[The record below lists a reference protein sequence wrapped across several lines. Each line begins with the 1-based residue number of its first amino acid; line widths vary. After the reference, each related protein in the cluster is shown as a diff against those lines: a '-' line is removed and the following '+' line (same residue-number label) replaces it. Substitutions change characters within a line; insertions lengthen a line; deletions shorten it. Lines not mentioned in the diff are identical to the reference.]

1 LDPFDEYDDDHLWM
15 ALENSYMKDN
25 IKNLQNGLL
34 SVVNENGENFSVGER
49 QLLCLTRALVKKS
62 KIIILDEATASVDF
76 KTDELIQN
84 TIKFNFNN
92 STKLIIAHR
101 INTIV
106 DCDKVL
112 VMNNGEVSEFEYSF
126 FFLIF
131 FSTPK
136 NLIQNENSLFLNF
149 INQTGLNNSVSLINK
164 INSV

>member
-126 FFLIF
+126 FFYIF
-131 FSTPK
+131 
-136 NLIQNENSLFLNF
+136 
-149 INQTGLNNSVSLINK
+149 
-164 INSV
+164 